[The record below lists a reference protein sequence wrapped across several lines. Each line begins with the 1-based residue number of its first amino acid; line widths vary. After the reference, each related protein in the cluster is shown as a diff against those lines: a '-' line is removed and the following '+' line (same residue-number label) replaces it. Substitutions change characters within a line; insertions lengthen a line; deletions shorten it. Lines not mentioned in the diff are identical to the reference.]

1 MKYRSILLAVAAIV
15 ALATGPGRAENYPTR
30 QIIFTVPFAPGGTS
44 DVTARLTGQKASDTL
59 GQPVVIENRPGAGG
73 SLAAGV
79 VARAAPDGYTILL
92 VAASH
97 AGLGAFY
104 PHLAFDPINDFT
116 PIIQLTTSPIV
127 VVVDAKSSIH
137 TIQDLVAQAKAQ
149 PGKLFF
155 AGGGGGPTVTNLAAE
170 LFKSETKIDVQGVPY
185 KGSAPA
191 LMAVLAGEVQ
201 FAFDTLSATLPF
213 VKSGQM
219 RAIAVTT
226 PERSPALPDV
236 PTISETLVPGFNAN
250 IWTGVVGPKGMSPE
264 IVARLNKDFN
274 AALAAP
280 DVRKKLLDTASYP
293 VGGTPDQFGQWL
305 KSETSR
311 WGGVITKLGLKAE

>member
-1 MKYRSILLAVAAIV
+1 MKYRNILLAVAAIL
-15 ALATGPGRAENYPTR
+15 ALTSRPGRAEDYPTR
-30 QIIFTVPFAPGGTS
+30 PVIFTVPFAAGGTS
-44 DVTARLTGQKASDTL
+44 DVTARLTGQKVSDLL
-59 GQPVVIENRPGAGG
+59 GQPVVIENKPGAGG

-92 VAASH
+92 VAAAH

-116 PIIQLTTSPIV
+116 PIIQLTSSPIV
-127 VVVDAKSSIH
+127 VVVNAKSDIH
-137 TIQDLVAQAKAQ
+137 TIQDLVAHAKAQ
-149 PGKLFF
+149 PGKLNF

-170 LFKSETKIDVQGVPY
+170 LFKSETRIDVQGVPY

-191 LMAVLAGEVQ
+191 LTGLMAGEVQ

-213 VKSGQM
+213 VQGGQM

-236 PTISETLVPGFNAN
+236 PTVSETVVPGFNAS
-250 IWTGVVGPKGMSPE
+250 IWTGVLGPKGMSPE
-264 IVARLNKDFN
+264 LVARLNKEFN
-274 AALAAP
+274 AALMAP
-280 DVRKKLLDTASYP
+280 DVRKKLIDTASYP

-305 KSETSR
+305 KSETAR
-311 WGGVITKLGLKAE
+311 WGGVINKLGLKAE

>member
-1 MKYRSILLAVAAIV
+1 MRYRRILLAAMALCT
-15 ALATGPGRAENYPTR
+15 LATGPSRAEDYPNRPIT
-30 QIIFTVPFAPGGTS
+30 FTVPFAPGGTS
-44 DVTARLTGQKASDTL
+44 DVTARIAGQKLSDIL
-59 GQPVVIENRPGAGG
+59 GQPVIIENKPGAGG
-73 SLAAGV
+73 SLAAGL
-79 VARAAPDGYTILL
+79 VARTAPDGYTILL
-92 VAASH
+92 VAAAH
-97 AGLGAFY
+97 AGLGAYY
-104 PHLAFDPINDFT
+104 PKLAFDPIGDFT
-116 PIIQLTTSPIV
+116 PIIQLTSSPV
-127 VVVDAKSSIH
+127 VVVVNAKSDIH
-137 TIQDLVAQAKAQ
+137 TIQDLVAHAKAQ

-191 LMAVLAGEVQ
+191 LTAVLAGEVQ
-201 FAFDTLSATLPF
+201 FDFDTLSATLPF

-250 IWTGVVGPKGMSPE
+250 IWTGVLGPKGMSPE
-264 IVARLNKDFN
+264 IVARLNKAFN
-274 AALAAP
+274 AALTAP
-280 DVRKKLLDTASYP
+280 DARQKLVDIANYP

-305 KSETSR
+305 KSETAQ
-311 WGGVITKLGLKAE
+311 WGGVINKLGLKAE